1 MCMSFSIF
9 IHIFHCLVP
18 TLVVKY
24 ELFVAGSY
32 QLVHPSIND
41 ISIPLETQDVSL
53 TMNLVGKWSTPNG
66 VNSTGSTFQI
76 SEFMNESLGVY
87 TFYTNNWDDVEVGI
101 QINVTSV
108 PAVAGM

>member
-1 MCMSFSIF
+1 MCMSFSIS

-53 TMNLVGKWSTPNG
+53 TINLVGKWSTPNG
-66 VNSTGSTFQI
+66 VRQMVSTLLVLHSKYQNSRMKV
-76 SEFMNESLGVY
+76 SEFTLS
-87 TFYTNNWDDVEVGI
+87 I
-101 QINVTSV
+101 QTT
-108 PAVAGM
+108 GMM

>member
-1 MCMSFSIF
+1 MKFSIY

-18 TLVVKY
+18 TLDVMYK
-24 ELFVAGSY
+24 LFVAGSY

-53 TMNLVGKWSTPNG
+53 TMNFVGKWRTPNG

-76 SEFMNESLGVY
+76 SEFMNESVGVY
-87 TFYTNNWDDVEVGI
+87 NFYTNNWDGVEVGI
-101 QINVTSV
+101 QINVASV
-108 PAVAGM
+108 PAVVGM